1 MFPGMPVQANKQER
15 KLVKIFKSL
24 NSADKK
30 TLIAFSEFLHSRSSP
45 LDQIESPSVV
55 PDKPL
60 SIERPETE
68 SVVAAIKRLTATYP
82 MVNKD
87 DILHPISN
95 LMTSHIMQ
103 GEKAKDVIN
112 KLEQLFDDEY
122 LKLNN
127 NNVK

>member
-15 KLVKIFKSL
+15 KLVKVFKSL

-30 TLIAFSEFLHSRSSP
+30 TLIAFSEFLQSRSSS
-45 LDQIESPSVV
+45 LNDNNIESTSEV
-55 PDKPL
+55 PNKPL
-60 SIERPETE
+60 AIERPEAE

-82 MVNKD
+82 MINKD

-103 GEKAKDVIN
+103 GEKAKDVID

-127 NNVK
+127 T

>member
-15 KLVKIFKSL
+15 KLVKVFKSL
-24 NSADKK
+24 NSADKE
-30 TLIAFSEFLHSRSSP
+30 TLIAFSEFLHSRSSS
-45 LDQIESPSVV
+45 LNDIESTSEV

-60 SIERPETE
+60 VIERPETE

-103 GEKAKDVIN
+103 GKKAKDVIDE
-112 KLEQLFDDEY
+112 LEQLFDDEY

-127 NNVK
+127 T